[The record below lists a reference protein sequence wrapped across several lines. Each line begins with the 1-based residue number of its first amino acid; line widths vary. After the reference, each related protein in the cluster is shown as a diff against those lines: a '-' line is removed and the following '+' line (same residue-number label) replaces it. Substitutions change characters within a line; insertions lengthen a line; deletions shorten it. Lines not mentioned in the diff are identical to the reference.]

1 MKVAGK
7 WGVSHPENWLA
18 SRMARV
24 DYPPGLAE
32 EIGYLGSSSVSLQAK
47 RMAGNRRLP
56 AEGACCSWGRA
67 AARGSGEMRSLA
79 TDHATRNM
87 RASCLGHANTR
98 STCSLPGSSCRHH

>member
-32 EIGYLGSSSVSLQAK
+32 EIGYVGSSSVSPQAK
-47 RMAGNRRLP
+47 EWP
-56 AEGACCSWGRA
+56 AIGDCRPRVRA
-67 AARGSGEMRSLA
+67 VVGGELQ
-79 TDHATRNM
+79 HADPVKCD
-87 RASCLGHANTR
+87 A
-98 STCSLPGSSCRHH
+98 